1 MAALSRGCK
10 PRICAVKFEAAQFH
24 FLSDVFVVVP
34 LSLLKFPKT
43 VGFMQLLA
51 PRAAQT
57 WSLHSVIKLE
67 TEKND

>member
-1 MAALSRGCK
+1 M
-10 PRICAVKFEAAQFH
+10 
-24 FLSDVFVVVP
+24 P

-51 PRAAQT
+51 PGAAQT

-67 TEKND
+67 TEKTTEVSRGFAQLLGERFTRIIKINSLARNVQGL